1 MRTKQF
7 LTILALTL
15 GLVLTLALLAGL
27 HTTHAAPT
35 ATDRF
40 VTPTGSGDCS
50 QVSPCALQTALN
62 LATNGDTIYVETEV
76 LEMRAS
82 ASKPDRGLV
91 RLRHIGKNQAGMV
104 VIELE
109 RTVLFLK
116 RPI

>member
-1 MRTKQF
+1 MPEGLNIGVQ
-7 LTILALTL
+7 LPGESIAVAIIEALKVRRETMDE
-15 GLVLTLALLAGL
+15 GL
-27 HTTHAAPT
+27 
-35 ATDRF
+35 RKR
-40 VTPTGSGDCS
+40 C
-50 QVSPCALQTALN
+50 
-62 LATNGDTIYVETEV
+62 DTIYVETEV